1 MTQSRRSACNR
12 IMVTAA
18 AILAACIL
26 VMGCSIPAYAKVDP
40 GWNGDGEYNGEQAGQ
55 EGAPGNSGNTENNG
69 NNEDNGEGTDKG
81 TDNGTTAE
89 PGFSTPGN
97 GNLGDQIK
105 SSGGKDFY
113 TVHTKNNNTFY
124 LVIDHSNSTENVYM
138 LSLIDENDLA
148 EFLKEEEK
156 EPEKAQ
162 PPVIIPQT
170 QSGDGSGESAESKPQ
185 ETPPARTPAG
195 FSLPVIFGVL
205 AAVGGI
211 LYYFLSYRPKHKTDE
226 EDYSEGIET
235 GDGFDTERE
244 E

>member
-1 MTQSRRSACNR
+1 MTQNRMSACNR
-12 IMVTAA
+12 IIMTAA

-26 VMGCSIPAYAKVDP
+26 AMGCSVPAYAKVDP
-40 GWNGDGEYNGEQAGQ
+40 GWNGDDGYKGEQAQ
-55 EGAPGNSGNTENNG
+55 EEGSTDESGNNGNTENSG
-69 NNEDNGEGTDKG
+69 GD
-81 TDNGTTAE
+81 TDNGTSAE

-113 TVHTKNNNTFY
+113 TVRTKNNNTFY

-156 EPEKAQ
+156 EPAQAQ
-162 PPVIIPQT
+162 PPVIIPQL
-170 QSGDGSGESAESKPQ
+170 QGGEESGEAVKEEKQ
-185 ETPPARTPAG
+185 ETPQAGTAPG
-195 FSLPVIFGVL
+195 FSLPVILAVV

-211 LYYFLSYRPKHKTDE
+211 LYYFLSYKPKHEAEE

-235 GDGFDTERE
+235 GDGFETERE